1 MANKIAVNY
10 NTASFLMSSMKLG
23 ISQKSEI
30 HNETKTV
37 NAMTMTLVQSNP
49 RLAASL
55 PSNRKNSI
63 FILSN

>member
-10 NTASFLMSSMKLG
+10 NTISLILPLLKLG
-23 ISQKSEI
+23 TPQKSEI

-37 NAMTMTLVQSNP
+37 NARTMTFVMSNP
-49 RLAASL
+49 RLAQSL
-55 PSNRKNSI
+55 PSTRKNNI